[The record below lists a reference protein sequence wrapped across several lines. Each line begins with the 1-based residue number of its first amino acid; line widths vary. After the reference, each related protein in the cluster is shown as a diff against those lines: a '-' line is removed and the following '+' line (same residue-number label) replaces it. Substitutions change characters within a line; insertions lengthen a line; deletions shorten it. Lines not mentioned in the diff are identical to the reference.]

1 MDTGFNPD
9 IRQAPVAAGLRVR
22 PRIARAAA
30 LATTKHASDPT
41 RLSEFAYTS
50 PQRSAEDVW
59 TLKRD
64 DKHTRGRLSAPWD
77 DETSA
82 PNQSTDEHLVLERQ
96 VMLVKNSAQDVMAA
110 VAVMKHA
117 RDACANLS
125 PMGLPMSPAQI
136 EHRARVI
143 AAVINAS
150 RKLQQL
156 RDRAISLES
165 ALARFRAR
173 KAELAA

>member
-1 MDTGFNPD
+1 MQA
-9 IRQAPVAAGLRVR
+9 RQ
-22 PRIARAAA
+22 RA
-30 LATTKHASDPT
+30 KNDGKRASDPT

-50 PQRSAEDVW
+50 PQRSAEDVRPP
-59 TLKRD
+59 KSKD
-64 DKHTRGRLSAPWD
+64 EHTRGRLSEPWD

-82 PNQSTDEHLVLERQ
+82 PIQSTDEHLVLERQ
-96 VMLVKNSAQDVMAA
+96 VMFVKNAAEDVMAA

-156 RDRAISLES
+156 RDRAVSLES